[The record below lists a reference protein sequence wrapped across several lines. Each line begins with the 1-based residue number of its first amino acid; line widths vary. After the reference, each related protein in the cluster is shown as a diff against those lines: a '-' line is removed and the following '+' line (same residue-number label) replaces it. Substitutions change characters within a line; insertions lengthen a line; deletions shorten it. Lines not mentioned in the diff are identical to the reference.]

1 MNGRLRT
8 QRHSSPPNGPIDI
21 RFVSRWSGLLG
32 AGFVLTTLAGCGTS
46 TAPAGN
52 PGVDASSTAQAAA
65 VLPGPPAQTSFPAAP
80 PSVNSRETT
89 DLADALFDDA
99 TTTPAETISPA
110 VSLSDPADKSLKLRA
125 NLSPTRLAEFLKLSD
140 IEMQNIAS
148 GKAGIFDQAMANQE
162 MVRIGKLKLQ
172 AATQLLASQEA
183 DPSQKILAIR
193 GQLQSLSHLAALGDL
208 KSAEALEKLASEQV
222 ESSDATVAED
232 SRLVLIGLGL
242 EKIQNGS
249 MKDASEVM
257 NQVQKLGEGDR
268 VPNIAAMMVMGQARA
283 VLEKYGFADE
293 STVVRDRIV
302 DLFVSHPDPNVAS
315 MALQIAGTPRF
326 ADVDR
331 LMRQRELGESVSV
344 DAWKTS
350 VDALLAESPDL
361 SAVQFLASAAL
372 QNEAAGRDEW
382 VAATYETLAASTQLG
397 AREKQEVQL
406 AITAYEARQSMIGQ
420 SLDLDLP
427 STDGRPLSLSSYAG
441 KVVLMPFWSIDYP
454 ESLSILQLLDDI
466 RARAGDKVEI
476 VGVNLDRADAPFDD
490 FLEQSPVPFRSY
502 HSVSTPG
509 MKVVN
514 KTAEQFGIVSMPF
527 VVIVGTDGKVAAMDF
542 SGQKLGE
549 TVDRLLSETTP

>member
-1 MNGRLRT
+1 MNGRP
-8 QRHSSPPNGPIDI
+8 QKQIHPSPPTRPVAFQIPGC
-21 RFVSRWSGLLG
+21 WSGLLG
-32 AGFVLTTLAGCGTS
+32 VGFVVTALAGCGTS
-46 TAPAGN
+46 TAPANN
-52 PGVDASSTAQAAA
+52 PGADTESISQVAVAA
-65 VLPGPPAQTSFPAAP
+65 PGPPQQTPFPLDP
-80 PSVNSRETT
+80 SSVNSRETT

-99 TTTPAETISPA
+99 TTTPMETMSPA
-110 VSLSDPADKSLKLRA
+110 MSLSDPADKSLRLRA
-125 NLSPTRLAEFLKLSD
+125 NLSPARLTEFLKLSD

-148 GKAGIFDQAMANQE
+148 GKAGIFDQEMANQE

-172 AATQLLASQEA
+172 AATQLLASEEA

-208 KSAEALEKLASEQV
+208 KSAEALEKLANEQV
-222 ESSDATVAED
+222 ESSDATVSED
-232 SRLVLIGLGL
+232 SRLVLIGLAL
-242 EKIQNGS
+242 EKIQNGL

-257 NQVQKLGEGDR
+257 NQVQKLGEGNR

-331 LMRQRELGESVSV
+331 LMRQMELGESVSL

-350 VDALLAESPDL
+350 VDALLTESPDL

-372 QNEAAGRDEW
+372 QNEAAGRDDLVSATYDTL
-382 VAATYETLAASTQLG
+382 VAATQLG
-397 AREKQEVQL
+397 EREKQEVQL
-406 AITAYEARQSMIGQ
+406 AIAAYEARRSMIGH

-427 STDGRPLSLSSYAG
+427 STDGRPLSLSSYSG
-441 KVVLMPFWSIDYP
+441 KIVLMPFWSIDYP
-454 ESLSILQLLDDI
+454 ESLSILQLLDEI
-466 RARAGDKVEI
+466 RERTGDKVEI

-490 FLEQSPVPFRSY
+490 FLEQSPVPFRSF

-509 MKVVN
+509 MRVVN

-527 VVIVGTDGKVAAMDF
+527 VAIVGTDGKVIAMDF
-542 SGQKLGE
+542 SGQKLGD
-549 TVDRLLSETTP
+549 TVDRLLSKTIP